1 MKITFTV
8 SSENMVEFANILE
21 ENEVKN
27 EIVGSVDD
35 DSILIDVY
43 YNSDQHECLE
53 ELEALAEVEE

>member
-8 SSENMVEFANILE
+8 SSQNMVEFANILE
-21 ENEVKN
+21 ENELKN
-27 EIVGSVDD
+27 EIVGSIED

-43 YNSDQHECLE
+43 YNSDQNDCLE